1 MTGRLTDSKGTTVN
15 FRNTIVIFTSNI
27 GSQSI
32 LQYGGDPEKNEEMKA
47 MVTQSMREAF
57 RPEFLNRVDEFIIFN
72 MLRKEQMK
80 EIVSIELR
88 RMEKRLADRQISL
101 EVTDAAMAYIA
112 EVGYDPTY
120 GARPLKRAIQK
131 EVENNVAKGESR
143 LPWTPQPEA
152 VS

>member
-1 MTGRLTDSKGTTVN
+1 VCWAGRLTDSKGTTVN
-15 FRNTIVIFTSNI
+15 FRNTIIIFTSNI

-32 LQYGGDPEKNEEMKA
+32 LQLGGDPEKNEEMKSL
-47 MVTQSMREAF
+47 VTQAMRETF

-80 EIVSIELR
+80 EIVGIELR
-88 RMEKRLADRQISL
+88 RMEKRLADRQIKL
-101 EVTDAAMAYIA
+101 EVTDEAMAYIA

-131 EVENNVAKGESR
+131 EVENNVAKGE
-143 LPWTPQPEA
+143 
-152 VS
+152 